1 MKVEYEELLSKNYDE
16 AVVFLLKKYG
26 PATADYYSEKSY
38 NRFKAGEI
46 KSIAKGKIS
55 RTSEGL
61 YCHHIDEDKVI
72 MISTQDVIK
81 MLDIPYDYQR
91 KERLVYCDL
100 IEHGI
105 LHVLIAIENKNKST
119 LGTVGIGGYIN
130 FIRPELYLW
139 FIMNEVPTATWRKNC
154 YEKVYMEKNEAIELL
169 AKIDNF
175 LVNNYQITHEMI
187 NEATENY
194 FYKIR

>member
-1 MKVEYEELLSKNYDE
+1 MEYEELLSKNYDE